1 MAGLLIRLKFT
12 LLRHSVT
19 GMRLFGIALVVG
31 GTALTWYLAVAAA
44 SDGVR
49 ADLLCLAFAVWAV
62 GWMLG
67 PTVANGTGVLRSQY
81 FALLPLD
88 RRRVGALLLV
98 TMFVDVGPAV
108 TLLALGAL
116 VWHALA
122 LDPSA
127 LVVAVPGVLVL
138 WVFVVT
144 LSRLVFRALG
154 AAMHSRLGMEIAS
167 VQWGLILVGL
177 FFGWIA
183 VQPAFQATLSLREN
197 GLGEGVVGTVLAALP
212 TSWPVLAVQAAAAG
226 SWPAAAAWLGGFALL
241 TAAMVTVTCVL
252 LAPRVAARGVRRRRG
267 PGGGALTR
275 RAFALLPDSPLGA
288 VVARE
293 LRQWWRDPWRGLELR
308 ASLWAALFT
317 GLLAWP
323 TDLYA
328 FFSPFAGVIAAFVM
342 ALATSNMYGHDGTAL
357 WLSVVGQDRD
367 TLRADV
373 RGRQI
378 AILLLIAPA
387 ATVLSAVFIVAAG
400 AHWAWP
406 LVLTGLAAFFGVGSG
421 LALLL
426 SVVALSPGVDPQL
439 RVDANDSGDNTVQV
453 WIALAALPVLCAP
466 SVLAAVFLSLWG
478 LPWLAVPVG
487 VLNGGFVA
495 WLLGRVAYRRLE
507 ARLPETFTRIRY
519 GREVALQTVP
529 ERGGWLDRLERS
541 AIEGNSETKPTG
553 S

>member
-12 LLRHSVT
+12 LLRHSAT
-19 GMRLFGIALVVG
+19 GMRLFGIVLVVG

-49 ADLLCLAFAVWAV
+49 ADLLCLAFAVWAA

-98 TMFVDVGPAV
+98 TMFVDVGPV
-108 TLLALGAL
+108 LTLLALGAL

-167 VQWGLILVGL
+167 VQWGLILAGL
-177 FFGWIA
+177 LFGWMA
-183 VQPAFQATLSLREN
+183 VQPAFRATLRLSEN
-197 GLGEGVVGTVLAALP
+197 GLGEGAVGTVLAALP
-212 TSWPVLAVQAAAAG
+212 TSWPLLAVQAAAAG
-226 SWPAAAAWLGGFALL
+226 SWAVAAAWLGGFTLL
-241 TAAMVTVTCVL
+241 TAGTVAVTCVL
-252 LAPRVAARGVRRRRG
+252 LAPRVSARGVRRRSR
-267 PGGGALTR
+267 PGGWLSR

-288 VVARE
+288 VVGKE

-323 TDLYA
+323 SDLYSPLA
-328 FFSPFAGVIAAFVM
+328 PFSGVIAAFVM

-367 TLRADV
+367 TVRADV

-387 ATVLSAVFIVAAG
+387 ATVLSAVFIVG
-400 AHWAWP
+400 TGEHWAWP
-406 LVLTGLAAFFGVGSG
+406 PVLTGLAAFFGVGSG

-453 WIALAALPVLCAP
+453 WLALAALPVLCAP

-487 VLNGGFVA
+487 LLNGGIAA
-495 WLLGRVAYRRLE
+495 WLLGRIAYRRLE

-519 GREVALQTVP
+519 GRAVALQTVP
-529 ERGGWLDRLERS
+529 ERGGLLDRLERS
-541 AIEGNSETKPTG
+541 AIRGNSETKPTG